1 MQRAA
6 PATEGRRCFSWHPAI
21 SAGSFGTLGAPDAVS
36 RWRRLEDL
44 LEHCEVLVTP
54 RLTAAGEQPDE
65 VADSTEFRL
74 RVELHEGR
82 AVGGR
87 ELDVVREWRSP

>member
-21 SAGSFGTLGAPDAVS
+21 SAGRLAPWERLTPSAVGGVS
-36 RWRRLEDL
+36 RIFWSNARFSF
-44 LEHCEVLVTP
+44 TP
-54 RLTAAGEQPDE
+54 RVTAAGERPHE